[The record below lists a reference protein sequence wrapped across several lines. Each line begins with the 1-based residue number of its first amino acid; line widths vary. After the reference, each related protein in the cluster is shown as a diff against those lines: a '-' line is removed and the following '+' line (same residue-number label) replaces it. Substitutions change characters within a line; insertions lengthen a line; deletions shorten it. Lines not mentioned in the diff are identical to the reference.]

1 MLNYIWFGLMA
12 VALVV
17 AAVNGTAEAVTRGAV
32 EAASTAVQI
41 AIGLVGIMTLWLGM
55 MRVAEAAG
63 LVSLVGRAL
72 RPLLRWIFPD
82 VPPEHPAAGAIV
94 LALAANMLGLNNAAT
109 PLGIKAMEELQT
121 LNPDKDTATNAM
133 VTLMAITTAGVQLI
147 PASMIGVLAAAGST
161 NPTARGGALVIRAAL
176 DAISVWAI
184 PVLLVSIPLAG
195 IIRKVKV
202 YDVFI
207 DGAKEGFDVAVKIIP
222 FLVGI
227 LVAIGMFR
235 GSGAMD
241 LVTAGLRPLVAPTGF
256 PPELVPLAILR
267 SLTGSGSLAFT
278 TDLIKSHGPDS
289 LIARTAATMYG
300 SSETTF
306 YVLAVYFGAVG
317 VRRTRHA
324 VPAALIA
331 DLVAAIAAVVVCAW
345 MF

>member
-1 MLNYIWFGLMA
+1 M
-12 VALVV
+12 
-17 AAVNGTAEAVTRGAV
+17 
-32 EAASTAVQI
+32 
-41 AIGLVGIMTLWLGM
+41 
-55 MRVAEAAG
+55 
-63 LVSLVGRAL
+63 
-72 RPLLRWIFPD
+72 
-82 VPPEHPAAGAIV
+82 
-94 LALAANMLGLNNAAT
+94 
-109 PLGIKAMEELQT
+109 
-121 LNPDKDTATNAM
+121 
-133 VTLMAITTAGVQLI
+133 
-147 PASMIGVLAAAGST
+147 
-161 NPTARGGALVIRAAL
+161 IRAAL
-176 DAISVWAI
+176 EAISLWAM
-184 PVLLVSIPLAG
+184 PVLLVAIPLAG

-207 DGAKEGFDVAVKIIP
+207 EGAREGFDVAVRIIP

-241 LVTAGLRPLVAPTGF
+241 LLMAGLRPIVAPTGF

-278 TDLIKSHGPDS
+278 TDLIETHGPDS
-289 LIARTAATMYG
+289 VIARTAATMYG
-300 SSETTF
+300 STETTF

-331 DLVAAIAAVVVCAW
+331 DLVAAVAAVIVCAW